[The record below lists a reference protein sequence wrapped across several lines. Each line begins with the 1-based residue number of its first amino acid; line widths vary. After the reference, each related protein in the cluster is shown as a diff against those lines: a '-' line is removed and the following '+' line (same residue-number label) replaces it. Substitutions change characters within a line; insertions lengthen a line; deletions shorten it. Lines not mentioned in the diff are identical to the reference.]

1 MAVGKVLTWIM
12 ILILMICFWGVDSAS
27 YRSRRTYSSSPGME
41 PWMIAIIVISCIS
54 IIAVPVI
61 LMICIKCGCCKVK
74 QRNDLN
80 QPQVMVTA
88 PGQQYNAPYGYNTTA
103 SHTMANGNQF
113 GYMGTQPVPSP
124 SQYNY
129 PPSTGEK
136 Y

>member
-1 MAVGKVLTWIM
+1 MCFDECDSD
-12 ILILMICFWGVDSAS
+12 LILHVS
-27 YRSRRTYSSSPGME
+27 
-41 PWMIAIIVISCIS
+41 
-54 IIAVPVI
+54 
-61 LMICIKCGCCKVK
+61 
-74 QRNDLN
+74 
-80 QPQVMVTA
+80 VMVTA